1 MSVFHLVFFR
11 CHSVSPKWGF
21 HKRFR
26 CPITL
31 PNRLAQLDVLLLCN
45 HIVHYI
51 RLSFRFQ
58 SPLPRGER
66 QGIPCDQSKH
76 RTISIR
82 APARGA
88 TAVLTKPTI
97 FGIFQSAL
105 PRGERLPTVS
115 PPIPLP
121 HFNPRSR
128 EGSDDDRMLQS
139 YCLQYFNPR
148 SREGSDRSG
157 GISCYIIHDF
167 NPRSREGSD
176 PNLVHSV
183 HTVHD
188 FNPRSREGSDTTARS
203 FSISKHLFQSAL
215 PRGERPKHIIS
226 HISMI
231 VISIRAPARGAT

>member
-88 TAVLTKPTI
+88 TADLVCNIGRI
-97 FGIFQSAL
+97 F
-105 PRGERLPTVS
+105 
-115 PPIPLP
+115 
-121 HFNPRSR
+121 
-128 EGSDDDRMLQS
+128 
-139 YCLQYFNPR
+139 
-148 SREGSDRSG
+148 
-157 GISCYIIHDF
+157 
-167 NPRSREGSD
+167 
-176 PNLVHSV
+176 
-183 HTVHD
+183 
-188 FNPRSREGSDTTARS
+188 
-203 FSISKHLFQSAL
+203 
-215 PRGERPKHIIS
+215 
-226 HISMI
+226 
-231 VISIRAPARGAT
+231 ISIRAPARGATPGFLPDDMVLGLFQSTLPRGERLPEGDVIYGDVKISIHAPARGATV